1 MRPEEYINKECE
13 KFLKLCKEI
22 NYDVQWN
29 YVLEEICQLDEARDC
44 AIKEKWPEGTPREL
58 ENSIAIQWG
67 AVFSRMLASSYISKW
82 SVDPQTKTPTVTI
95 KCGPVATQVQA
106 MLLGA
111 KAFNDGT
118 LFADLANELVA
129 HLATQGAEEVSN

>member
-1 MRPEEYINKECE
+1 MSPEDYIIQECD
-13 KFLKLCKEI
+13 KFLALCKEI
-22 NYDVQWN
+22 NYEATWDFI
-29 YVLEEICQLDEARDC
+29 LEEICQLDEARDQ
-44 AIKEKWPEGTPREL
+44 AIKEKWPEGNPQEL

-67 AVFSRMLASSYISKW
+67 AVFSRMIANSYTSKW
-82 SVDPQTKTPTVTI
+82 SVDAKTKTPTVTI

-111 KAFNDGT
+111 QAFNDGT

-129 HLATQGAEEVSN
+129 HLSTQGAEEAVN

>member
-1 MRPEEYINKECE
+1 MSPEEYIKNECD
-13 KFLKLCKEI
+13 KFLSLCKEI
-22 NYDVQWN
+22 NYDAEWN
-29 YVLEEICQLDEARDC
+29 FILEEICQLDDARDQ
-44 AIKEKWPEGTPREL
+44 AIKEKWPEGTPPEL

-67 AVFSRMLASSYISKW
+67 AVFSRMLANSYISKW

-95 KCGPVATQVQA
+95 KCGEVATQVQA

-111 KAFNDGT
+111 QAFNGGT

-129 HLATQGAEEVSN
+129 HLSTQGAEEVSN